1 MMKVYMKVL
10 IFFLTLTCVAA
21 LTACTNAEE
30 KKQTNSTSENSTE
43 KKSDTSETGKKN
55 EETAPKKE
63 KEPVEKPKGHDS
75 VKPSTESNTKNTVL
89 NQKSINHVKIYLSKR
104 KKVKYLTYHMQ
115 HIQVTSRK

>member
-43 KKSDTSETGKKN
+43 KR
-55 EETAPKKE
+55 AIR
-63 KEPVEKPKGHDS
+63 
-75 VKPSTESNTKNTVL
+75 
-89 NQKSINHVKIYLSKR
+89 QK
-104 KKVKYLTYHMQ
+104 
-115 HIQVTSRK
+115 

>member
-43 KKSDTSETGKKN
+43 KRVIRQKRIKRMKRLL
-55 EETAPKKE
+55 PKKR
-63 KEPVEKPKGHDS
+63 
-75 VKPSTESNTKNTVL
+75 KNQWK
-89 NQKSINHVKIYLSKR
+89 NQKVMIR
-104 KKVKYLTYHMQ
+104 
-115 HIQVTSRK
+115 